1 MKKTIYILMMGAALV
16 LSSCNKDVKP
26 ISVERTSGIHT
37 VEPWATYIQGTG
49 TVNTIGDETYYQNLR
64 EWKKAAFDED
74 GIAARSISYI
84 FFADYGS
91 MAFRFAD
98 IPDSVDVI
106 NLWGGVPKFGSLDY
120 QEMKA
125 CQEVKGMKLVGCRIT
140 RLLENNSWVME
151 AEVPSFM
158 KAYEKYKYDNMGRVI
173 SGKMTEQELES
184 AARDAGSAA
193 CAADAAAHKT
203 VDEEGNYPEWVIY
216 AAKPILD
223 EIEKY
228 GLDGYDLDYEPM
240 GSGEPFN
247 DGTCFATFVKYLA
260 QFIGPKSANPETLL
274 IIDRNSGA
282 GSADFAPLCNFWV
295 YQKYGG
301 LGGASQA
308 TQSDFGSNLN
318 RESGW
323 VPAQIIVTEN
333 VGDTYGNG
341 CGVLE
346 QMAGYQPSTCGQQYG
361 HKGGFASFHGQRDW
375 RLEAEGAEKGKKLR
389 YQHHIMGIRAQ
400 QKVEYYKGE

>member
-49 TVNTIGDETYYQNLR
+49 TVNAIGDETYYQNLR
-64 EWKKAAFDED
+64 EWKKAAFDKD

-125 CQEVKGMKLVGCRIT
+125 CQQVKGMKLVGCRIT

-203 VDEEGNYPEWVIY
+203 VDENGNYPEWVIY

-240 GSGEPFN
+240 GNGEPFS
-247 DGTCFATFVKYLA
+247 DGACFATFVKYLA

-282 GSADFAPLCNFWV
+282 GSAEFAPLCNFWV

-318 RESGW
+318 RDNGW

-346 QMAGYQPSTCGQQYG
+346 QMAGFQPSTCGQQYG

>member
-49 TVNTIGDETYYQNLR
+49 TVNAIGDETYYQNLR
-64 EWKKAAFDED
+64 EWKKAAFDKD

-203 VDEEGNYPEWVIY
+203 VDENGNYPEWVIY

-240 GSGEPFN
+240 GSGEPFS

-282 GSADFAPLCNFWV
+282 GSAEFAPLCNFWV

-318 RESGW
+318 RDNGW

-346 QMAGYQPSTCGQQYG
+346 QMAGFQPSTCGQQYG

>member
-64 EWKKAAFDED
+64 EWKKAAFDKD

-247 DGTCFATFVKYLA
+247 DGVCFATFVKYLA

-282 GSADFAPLCNFWV
+282 GSAEFAPLCNFWV

>member
-49 TVNTIGDETYYQNLR
+49 TVNAIGDETYYQNLR
-64 EWKKAAFDED
+64 EWKKAAFDKD

-125 CQEVKGMKLVGCRIT
+125 CQQVKGMKLVGCRIT

-203 VDEEGNYPEWVIY
+203 VDENGNYPEWVIY

-240 GSGEPFN
+240 GNGEPFS
-247 DGTCFATFVKYLA
+247 DGICFATFVKYLA

-282 GSADFAPLCNFWV
+282 GSAEFAPLCNFWV

-318 RESGW
+318 RDNGW

-346 QMAGYQPSTCGQQYG
+346 QMAGFQPSTCGQQYG